1 LMEQTFIMIKP
12 NGVARGLT
20 GEVIKRLESQGLKI
34 LAMKMLMLDRRT
46 AKRLYDIHR
55 GKEFFE
61 GLVKFVTSGRVV
73 AMVLEGENAVS
84 LVRKIIGA
92 TNPAKAEPGTIRGDY
107 GGSVMTNIIH
117 AADSPESAEKEIEI
131 IFKPNEILQ
140 C

>member
-1 LMEQTFIMIKP
+1 MMEQTFIMIKP